1 MYRSLGNSYQ
11 AMNIIHEENGNQLWL
26 GDYTAAQDK
35 PTLDKKGIRTVLTVA
50 CQLNIKYND
59 QNMNHKT
66 YSILDSEQANIAQF
80 FDDSFYH
87 IKNGLKS
94 GSVLVHCAAGV
105 SRSASIVIAYLMRN
119 KGWTYSEA
127 FSHVKSKRFVICP
140 NSGFQRQLKQFEKQ
154 LKQPKENEKQCNQKE
169 QEDNQVNQINHTD
182 KQVENVIE
190 IKKSEP
196 QVKIGN
202 QIKQETI
209 IQNEFRQTIRNND
222 LIGNNQKQETKT
234 NFLPQNINNNR
245 NCMLTSK
252 FNNTRTNIQQ
262 NKINLSTMQTSYN
275 SSYAG
280 PQIVTHAQNKLFEKQ
295 TLSIL
300 PGISAKSNLINYT
313 MNNRRNQ

>member
-1 MYRSLGNSYQ
+1 MYRNLGHSSYQ
-11 AMNIIHEENGNQLWL
+11 AMNVIHEENGNQLWL

-59 QNMNHKT
+59 QNMNHKI
-66 YSILDSEQANIAQF
+66 YSILDSEQANVAQF

-140 NSGFQRQLKQFEKQ
+140 NSGFQRQLKLFEKQ
-154 LKQPKENEKQCNQKE
+154 LRSPKENEKQSNQKE
-169 QEDNQVNQINHTD
+169 SDDNQVNHNE
-182 KQVENVIE
+182 KEIE
-190 IKKSEP
+190 KPLDIKKSEP

-202 QIKQETI
+202 QVKQEAI
-209 IQNEFRQTIRNND
+209 IQNEFRQTLKNND
-222 LIGNNQKQETKT
+222 FLGNASKQETKT

-245 NCMLTSK
+245 NCMLTTK
-252 FNNTRTNIQQ
+252 FINTRTNIQQ

-295 TLSIL
+295 ALSIF
-300 PGISAKSNLINYT
+300 PGIQAKSNLINYT